1 MKGKNRTRQPTETK
15 TFHSRNKS
23 YLMLGYLFLS
33 GVSSGRQF
41 AIQTNSEYNCSEI
54 TTVYFG
60 LRLILIKAI
69 HANQRLARRSLFVCA
84 SDLLFVPDVPI
95 LVLVEFS
102 FHLKIQIN
110 TNNLIGVLLFCVL
123 VQFVELFIS
132 IRDGQNRYF
141 LRCFPFVL
149 NETVFSFEASNSFFK
164 RQSS

>member
-15 TFHSRNKS
+15 TFQSRNKS

-69 HANQRLARRSLFVCA
+69 HANQRLARRSLFVYV
-84 SDLLFVPDVPI
+84 SDLLFDAPI
-95 LVLVEFS
+95 LVLVETS

-110 TNNLIGVLLFCVL
+110 INNVTDALLCCVL
-123 VQFVELFIS
+123 VQLDDQIMS
-132 IRDGQNRYF
+132 TLKLNRYF
-141 LRCFPFVL
+141 QLFL
-149 NETVFSFEASNSFFK
+149 
-164 RQSS
+164 